1 MSRLFIGVWLWSAF
15 LLTAGYGG
23 NLRAFLMNP
32 PLEDPIDSLQEVA
45 DSGLPWEM
53 GIYGED
59 VEMEMARSEDPL
71 MRTIWEGKVPVL
83 GEPFAF
89 EKVAKVAAGKTVLI
103 DWKNKLETS
112 IFFAFTL
119 PDGRGMVDRYELP
132 IVYSKVEN
140 THAFYPL
147 NPWTDR

>member
-1 MSRLFIGVWLWSAF
+1 MWLLFAF
-15 LLTAGYGG
+15 LVTAGYGG

-32 PLEDPIDSLQEVA
+32 PLEDPIDTLQKVA

-59 VEMEMARSEDPL
+59 VEMEMARSENPL
-71 MRTIWEGKVPVL
+71 MKKIWNEKIPVL

-89 EKVAKVAAGKTVLI
+89 EKVAKVATGKTVLI
-103 DWKNKLETS
+103 DWKNKLGTS
-112 IFFAFTL
+112 ILFAFTL
-119 PDGRGMVDRYELP
+119 PNGDSLVNRYELP

-140 THAFYPL
+140 VHAFHPL
-147 NPWTDR
+147 NPWADR